1 MITDINSEDR
11 LVQTTFAYHL
21 ENELGW
27 ENIYAWNQEDFGPD
41 SLLGRADTREVVL
54 KRDLRRSL
62 TLLNPEL
69 PAAAVEEAI
78 TKLAHHDVTRSLLQH
93 NQSFYSMIRD
103 GVPVSYRNATNALRH
118 AQARVIDFQN
128 GATNGIP
135 GYRHWPMQWMRSTA
149 LMKPSDVLRSWHG
162 RYSSASRGC

>member
-11 LVQTTFAYHL
+11 LAQTTFADHL
-21 ENELGW
+21 EKELDW

-41 SLLGRADTREVVL
+41 SLLGHADTREVVL

-103 GVPVSYRNATNALRH
+103 GVPVSYRDAANAFVN
-118 AQARVIDFQN
+118 
-128 GATNGIP
+128 
-135 GYRHWPMQWMRSTA
+135 
-149 LMKPSDVLRSWHG
+149 
-162 RYSSASRGC
+162 